1 MGHHLPISLVIP
13 TVGRTEL
20 LRDCL
25 SSVAGGTALP
35 AEVVLVDQ
43 SRGDALA
50 PLIADLP
57 SLPIRRVAS
66 GARNI
71 AVAYNVG
78 IQAAREAIVAVT
90 HDDCTVA
97 ADWLEVAL
105 RTVASRTDLLA
116 TGRVLPEGDADL
128 VPSCKTSEEP
138 REYCGELEVSLLFPA
153 NFVAH
158 RSELLAIG
166 GFDEAFARA
175 AEDGDLCF
183 RWLGSGR
190 TLRYEPGMTVWHRDW
205 RSRDELLALNVRY
218 AFDQG
223 RMYGKHLWRRDWAI
237 APFVARDAREAVR
250 LMRAQLLRRPV
261 AMSDWRRGLARGL
274 PAGVVV
280 GLAQQAQRSM
290 RRVTCP

>member
-1 MGHHLPISLVIP
+1 VNLPVSLVIP
-13 TVGRTEL
+13 TIGRTEL

-25 SSVAGGTALP
+25 QSVAAASAHP

-43 SRGDALA
+43 SGGDAVA
-50 PLIADLP
+50 RLIADLP

-66 GARNI
+66 DARNI
-71 AVAYNVG
+71 AIAYNVG
-78 IQAAREAIVAVT
+78 IRAAREDIVAVT

-97 ADWLEVAL
+97 ADWLEVGV
-105 RTVASRTDLLA
+105 RTVAPRTDLLA
-116 TGRVLPEGDADL
+116 TGRVMPDGDADL
-128 VPSCKTSEEP
+128 VPSCKTSEEA
-138 REYCGELEVSLLFPA
+138 REYRGEVEVSLLFPA
-153 NFVAH
+153 NMFVH
-158 RSELLAIG
+158 RSELAAIG

-183 RWLGSGR
+183 RWLRSGR
-190 TLRYEPGMTVWHRDW
+190 TLRYEPAMTVWHRDW

-237 APFVARDAREAVR
+237 APFVARDAREAMR

-261 AMSDWRRGLARGL
+261 GSSDWRRGLARGL
-274 PAGVVV
+274 PAGIAV
-280 GLAQQAQRSM
+280 GLAQQARRSL
-290 RRVTCP
+290 RRLRSP